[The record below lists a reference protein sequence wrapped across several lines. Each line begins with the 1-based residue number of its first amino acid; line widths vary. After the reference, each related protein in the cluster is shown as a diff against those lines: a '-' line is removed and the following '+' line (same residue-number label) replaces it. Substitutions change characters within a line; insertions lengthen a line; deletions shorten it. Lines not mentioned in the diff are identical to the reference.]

1 MYKFSFLI
9 ILFNFLILQESIAK
23 TIEESIS
30 QGLLK
35 SDKIKIAKKEYIIS
49 KQAID
54 KALKETEFIG
64 TIDISNSFDKSK
76 EVSYVD
82 GVHYSPSANEILAG
96 RIYSV
101 IKGKF
106 YGK

>member
-9 ILFNFLILQESIAK
+9 ILFNFLILQETFAK

-54 KALKETEFIG
+54 
-64 TIDISNSFDKSK
+64 
-76 EVSYVD
+76 
-82 GVHYSPSANEILAG
+82 
-96 RIYSV
+96 
-101 IKGKF
+101 
-106 YGK
+106 